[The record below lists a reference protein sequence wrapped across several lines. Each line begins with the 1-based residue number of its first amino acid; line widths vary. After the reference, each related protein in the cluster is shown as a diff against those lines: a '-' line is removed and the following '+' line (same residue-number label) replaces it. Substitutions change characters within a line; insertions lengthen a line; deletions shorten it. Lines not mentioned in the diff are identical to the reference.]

1 MNEEFHFPFCTFG
14 ISKYKQSTARA
25 VIFNIIKNT
34 NVLTIE
40 ASFFANKLNDKVSV
54 FEPLNFKNMAK
65 TLLKGSKSYLSRD

>member
-1 MNEEFHFPFCTFG
+1 MNQEFHFPFCTFG

-40 ASFFANKLNDKVSV
+40 SSFFGSRLNGKLKS
-54 FEPLNFKNMAK
+54 FEP
-65 TLLKGSKSYLSRD
+65 

>member
-40 ASFFANKLNDKVSV
+40 ASFFASKLNDKVSV
-54 FEPLNFKNMAK
+54 FEPLNF
-65 TLLKGSKSYLSRD
+65 